1 MGASDDLI
9 EPLTQREMEIL
20 RLLAEGLSDREIAQK
35 LVLAQGTVKWYNKQ
49 LYSKLD
55 VRSRSQAVERARE
68 LGLLDDAGE
77 ALLSGTI
84 TFLFTDIEGSTQ
96 LWEQH
101 PDVMGAV
108 LQRHDDLL
116 RWAIQEYDG
125 RVFKTVGD
133 AFCAVFDEATKAL
146 TAAYAAQTAILAE
159 DWGETPIQVRMA
171 LHTGTAELRDNDYFG
186 PAVNHVARLLSA
198 GHGGQILVSAA
209 TQALLQR
216 WFPGEFPFRAIYR
229 PTFRG

>member
-1 MGASDDLI
+1 MGGRDYLMES
-9 EPLTQREMEIL
+9 LTEREREIL

-55 VRSRSQAVERARE
+55 VHSRAQAVERGRE

-77 ALLSGTI
+77 ALLSGTV

-101 PDVMGAV
+101 PDVMGGA
-108 LQRHDDLL
+108 LQQHDTLL
-116 RWAIQEYDG
+116 RRVIEEKDG

-133 AFCAVFDEATKAL
+133 DSVDAGF
-146 TAAYAAQTAILAE
+146 
-159 DWGETPIQVRMA
+159 GEHEV
-171 LHTGTAELRDNDYFG
+171 NDC
-186 PAVNHVARLLSA
+186 
-198 GHGGQILVSAA
+198 
-209 TQALLQR
+209 
-216 WFPGEFPFRAIYR
+216 
-229 PTFRG
+229 